1 MELGWFQDQRS
12 TEAVTQSGDFYRV
25 GVNQRMKW
33 FAFILKI
40 TLKNNSLKVTPD
52 QDGDKDVVDTHTHT
66 HTHNGIL
73 FKK

>member
-1 MELGWFQDQRS
+1 MELGWSQDQHS

-40 TLKNNSLKVTPD
+40 TLKTTSLRVTPD
-52 QDGDKDVVDTHTHT
+52 QDGA
-66 HTHNGIL
+66 
-73 FKK
+73 